1 VNTVKVQLLDGW
13 DQFQGLFI
21 EALDINQI
29 IDILQKLDSSQT
41 SNKKRILQENA
52 ILKPQI
58 EAELKKLQTKITRNK
73 KSLSTSNEVIPDL
86 PVTAELTS
94 DQRKLLHTAFYYA
107 PNKATSKG
115 KAPYIAAILM
125 DGKVYTL
132 AHLRSIVDAP
142 TTTISFAIQRLREA
156 GCTVDTST
164 SNLSKNTLIHLSSI
178 GKPKSKLY
186 IGQANSPKIAI
197 PKAQK
202 ASSAAK
208 NSSIIIPKKFTN
220 LTV

>member
-1 VNTVKVQLLDGW
+1 MSTIKLNLQNGIVIEGLDSS
-13 DQFQGLFI
+13 QV
-21 EALDINQI
+21 
-29 IDILQKLDSSQT
+29 IDILQKLDSYQVP
-41 SNKKRILQENA
+41 NKEKIKRENA

-58 EAELKKLQTKITRNK
+58 EAELKKLQTKITRK
-73 KSLSTSNEVIPDL
+73 KKALANTREVIPDL
-86 PVTAELTS
+86 PITSQLTL

-107 PNKATSKG
+107 PNKSTSKG
-115 KAPYIAAILM
+115 KAPYTAAVLM

-132 AHLRSIVDAP
+132 AHLKSIVDAP
-142 TTTISFAIQRLREA
+142 TTTIAFAIERLREA
-156 GCTVDTST
+156 GCVVDTST

-178 GKPKSKLY
+178 GKPKSKIY

-202 ASSAAK
+202 ASNIAK
-208 NSSIIIPKKFTN
+208 NSPVIIPNKFTN

>member
-1 VNTVKVQLLDGW
+1 MSTIKVSLQNGIVIEGLEPNQL
-13 DQFQGLFI
+13 
-21 EALDINQI
+21 
-29 IDILQKLDSSQT
+29 IDILQKLDSSQV
-41 SNKKRILQENA
+41 SNKEKIKQENA

-73 KSLSTSNEVIPDL
+73 KALENNKEVIPDL
-86 PVTAELTS
+86 PVTANLAT

-107 PNKATSKG
+107 PNKSTSKG

-132 AHLRSIVDAP
+132 AHLKSIVDAP
-142 TTTISFAIQRLREA
+142 TTTVLFAIERLREA
-156 GCTVDTST
+156 GCIVDTST
-164 SNLSKNTLIHLSSI
+164 SNLIKNTLIHLSSI

-202 ASSAAK
+202 TSGIAK